1 VFDWFEG
8 RATVAE
14 LIARGKYG
22 RAEKQLR
29 EEFKAGR
36 REPEL
41 RLQLADV
48 LVLGG
53 REKAA
58 VPIYVGVADELARLG
73 QGGRA
78 IGVLKKIEKLEPG
91 REDVARRLA
100 ALIAEKGKNAG
111 TVPAAELEPHPAPTL
126 GLELEAERQPRP
138 EVEPEP
144 EPPAPSPSPLP
155 ASPLFGDFSG
165 DDLLALMERL
175 SLLTFEAGDIVVGD
189 GQDGGSLFFITSGRV
204 KAFVRTPTGGYAQ
217 VRELGQGD
225 FFGEISLLAGGA
237 RTAMITAAERSEML
251 ELDRE
256 TVVGLAAARP
266 GIRDV
271 LRRFAA
277 ERVGDAPA

>member
-1 VFDWFEG
+1 VFDWFSD

-22 RAEKQLR
+22 RAEKRLR
-29 EEFKAGR
+29 QECQAGR

-53 REKAA
+53 RPQAA

-73 QGGRA
+73 HGGRA
-78 IGVLKKIEKLEPG
+78 IGVLKKIERLDPG
-91 REDVARRLA
+91 RADVARRLA
-100 ALIAEKGKNAG
+100 ALIADQGKNAAA
-111 TVPAAELEPHPAPTL
+111 VPTPDLEPHPAPEL
-126 GLELEAERQPRP
+126 GLELGAP
-138 EVEPEP
+138 ELEPEP
-144 EPPAPSPSPLP
+144 EPAPPAVAAPSASPLP
-155 ASPLFGDFSG
+155 PSPLFGDFSG

-175 SLLTFEAGDIVVGD
+175 ELLTVQPGDIVVGD
-189 GQDGGSLFFITSGRV
+189 GQEGGSLFFITSGRV
-204 KAFVRTPTGGYAQ
+204 KAFVRTSAGGYAP

-237 RTAMITAAERSEML
+237 RTAMITAAETSELL

-277 ERVGDAPA
+277 ERVGDA